1 VRDAL
6 HDAQRLQSSNIPG
19 ATDMVALLRHAATV
33 LIPESNWYFG
43 HIPLPHPPLPPPSTA
58 SSEVEATATKSVGA
72 SDTVITTPIAIAD
85 PDLTPDT
92 VTGNGSNGRVPV
104 EAADRRQARSAI
116 FQVRRVVDEYRDSRW
131 DALVRRRNHLLEAA
145 VFTRITAY
153 GLLGLVILSHVLIS
167 TIVAV
172 TVFYLVGAVVGL
184 FNRMQSASASSLS
197 VEDYGLSTALLTETA
212 PFSGLAAVGGVLLT
226 GLLGVALNH
235 SSPNAMDLGSIFD
248 LTSNQF
254 GIVVAAIFG
263 LTPTL
268 LTANLQKAAD
278 QYKSDL
284 KSTGSST
291 GSQPGAA

>member
-1 VRDAL
+1 
-6 HDAQRLQSSNIPG
+6 
-19 ATDMVALLRHAATV
+19 M
-33 LIPESNWYFG
+33 
-43 HIPLPHPPLPPPSTA
+43 
-58 SSEVEATATKSVGA
+58 
-72 SDTVITTPIAIAD
+72 
-85 PDLTPDT
+85 
-92 VTGNGSNGRVPV
+92 
-104 EAADRRQARSAI
+104 
-116 FQVRRVVDEYRDSRW
+116 RRVIDEYRDSRW
-131 DALVRRRNHLLEAA
+131 DALVRRRNHQLEAA

-167 TIVAV
+167 TIVAA

-197 VEDYGLSTALLTETA
+197 VEDYGLSAALLTETA

-235 SSPNAMDLGSIFD
+235 PSSNAMDLGSIFD
-248 LTSNQF
+248 LGKNQI

-284 KSTGSST
+284 KSTASST
-291 GSQPGAA
+291 GSQTGGV